1 MASNRNLRA
10 RRKGRRMA
18 ALVSAA
24 VGVSAVVAVG
34 VGATPSA
41 ASDSYEKM
49 TTFEC
54 LGVPQ
59 DFVVP
64 KGVTSIYAS
73 VTGASGGGDRGG
85 KGGEVISTIKV
96 TPGELLT
103 VTVGCRESAAPSNST
118 HGGGYGYAAGGDGG
132 AGHFQT
138 GAPSGGGASAVQIG
152 GVNVVVAGGGGGQG
166 ADNIG
171 DGGSGGDAGVSGG
184 TAGDG
189 PSGGDG
195 GVLGGSTKAAGATGL
210 EGSGRS
216 GGGGGGGFPK
226 GGGGGGAGKFAGFGG
241 GGGGGGENY
250 VDGNPDRIT
259 GVVTT
264 LGERNEQG
272 SVVFHYEGGADASP
286 EIFSCTGSMQSYSP
300 WPGQTGIRVTAIGA
314 NGNAK
319 SPDGHTMPTKPGLGE
334 AVSAVIPVRPGLTM
348 DVGVGCTGS
357 PGQWGGAGTDRS
369 PGGNGGFGLFA
380 GGAGGQGYR
389 SILDPRGEGGGAGGS
404 GGGGASGVR
413 DSDMAE
419 TLLVGAGGGGGG
431 GWGEPT
437 LGWKLSG
444 GDGGNGGKTA
454 GESSEGIG
462 WASGGPLGGAP
473 SWPGAPGGTSPDGS
487 LAGGGGG
494 GGGGFTNGGA
504 GGNAGGFGGAG
515 GGGGGG
521 GLSYTDSPRVS
532 DGQVVN
538 AKGYRGLGH
547 TDGIVIITPVFG

>member
-1 MASNRNLRA
+1 MAQNTTVRQ
-10 RRKGRRMA
+10 RRTGRRIA
-18 ALVSAA
+18 ALMTTA

-34 VGATPSA
+34 IGATPSA

-49 TTFEC
+49 TTFAC

-64 KGVTSIYAS
+64 PGVTSIYAA

-85 KGGEVISTIKV
+85 KGGQVISTIKV
-96 TPGELLT
+96 RPGELLS
-103 VTVGCRESAAPSNST
+103 VTVGCRESAKLYQDQR
-118 HGGGYGYAAGGDGG
+118 GGGYGYAAGGHGG
-132 AGHFQT
+132 AGLYQT
-138 GAPSGGGASAVQIG
+138 GGASGGGASAVRID
-152 GVNVVVAGGGGGQG
+152 GVNAVVAGGGGGQG
-166 ADNIG
+166 ANNIG

-195 GVLGGSTKAAGATGL
+195 GVLGGSAKAAGATGL

-216 GGGGGGGFPK
+216 GGGGGGGFPQ
-226 GGGGGGAGKFAGFGG
+226 GGGGGGGGKFAGFGG
-241 GGGGGGENY
+241 GGGGGGQNY

-264 LGERNEQG
+264 LGERKKEG
-272 SVVFHYEGGADASP
+272 SVVFHYEGGPDASP
-286 EIFSCTGSMQSYSP
+286 EIFTCTGSMQSYSI

-314 NGNAK
+314 NGSAK
-319 SPDGHTMPTKPGLGE
+319 SPEGHTMPTKPGLGE
-334 AVSAVIPVRPGLTM
+334 AVSAVIPVHPGMTM
-348 DVGVGCTGS
+348 DVGVGCTGAA
-357 PGQWGGAGTDRS
+357 GTWGGAGTDRS
-369 PGGNGGFGLFA
+369 PGGQGGYGLFA
-380 GGAGGQGYR
+380 GGTGGQGYR

-454 GESSEGIG
+454 GENSEGVG
-462 WASGGPLGGAP
+462 WASGGALGGAT
-473 SWPGAPGGTSPDGS
+473 SQPGDAGGTSPDGS
-487 LAGGGGG
+487 LDGGGGG
-494 GGGGFTNGGA
+494 GGGGFTTGGA

-532 DGQVVN
+532 DSQVIS
-538 AKGYRGLGH
+538 AKGYHGLGY
-547 TDGIVIITPVFG
+547 TNGIVIITPVFG